1 MSSPLSVKAAPNPP
15 QITAAKPSWLSRKH
29 SQSSASGPDWL
40 SSTILAART
49 ITAAGDC
56 LPFPYVKGA
65 FGIVVIFLE
74 TVEKVTNNRDDL
86 KELCSTAMEI
96 MTILQDQI
104 VMHKDTAAVKL
115 KALCEDFERPTAHL
129 NPWRFLQ
136 DMILEVETM
145 QKKPEG
151 FRGHMAEFFKSGST
165 QNMIARYQKNIQE
178 ICSRLKLLVAIDTN
192 FQVHKIKVALA
203 TGTSPNTS
211 VMQHRKINN
220 CPPSSRIFQGRH
232 TILDEMGLFFNA
244 GLQKQ
249 HIYVL
254 HGLGGAGKT
263 QITLKFI
270 EDSSHFKDIFFL
282 DASRAET
289 IETGLKNIAALKNIG
304 NSSQDALKWLANQ
317 HEDWLLLIDNADDPN
332 INLHYFMPHCA
343 HGNIVITSRNPGLCV
358 YAGCHSQVSD
368 MEETDAVPLLL
379 KSAAQEISPANGLIA
394 AKIVKVLYYLPLAIV
409 QAGGFISQSGALAS
423 YLDLY
428 EQNRAQLLSEK
439 PAQTHDDYVWTV
451 YTTWQMSFSR
461 LSPLAA
467 MLLQLCS
474 FLHRE
479 GISEKIFS
487 RAATYK
493 FQQCIPSKEDLQKPL
508 EFLSQFVS
516 SAGEWDS
523 LSFLKV
529 TNELRAYSLISFSAE
544 RKSFSIHPL
553 VHSWSQTTMTLGEQN
568 LHHAIM
574 GAIVGMSFAE
584 LPSEDQQL
592 ASLRFISHVDSLRQW
607 HVNQQVAIDFGKQ
620 YTRIYH
626 HVGRYE
632 EAKDLAIAMIEGQ
645 TQLLGVDHPDTLWAM
660 GNLASIYFHLGKFH
674 QVEELETVV
683 LAKRKQ
689 VLGDDHPET
698 LCSISNLAAT
708 YRNLHK
714 YHKAEELGVI
724 VAEKR
729 KQVLGDA
736 HPDTLL
742 AMGELALIYAKL
754 NMFDKTEELH
764 CIVLEKRR
772 QVLGHDHPDTLWA
785 MGDLASTYRRQ
796 GDLHKAEQ
804 LAATVLEKR
813 QQLLGDDHPDTI
825 WAMGDLVS
833 TYQKLGEFR
842 RAEELGVIVLE
853 KQRQVQGDAH
863 PATLRAMSNLA
874 SIYRSLNKHTQ
885 AKEIVKLARQIKKG
899 L

>member
-1 MSSPLSVKAAPNPP
+1 MSSPHSAKAAPNPP
-15 QITAAKPSWLSRKH
+15 QIARATPSRLSKKH
-29 SQSSASGPDWL
+29 SQAGSSASGPDWL
-40 SSTILAART
+40 RPTILAARA

-65 FGIVVIFLE
+65 FGLMVIFLE
-74 TVEKVTNNRDDL
+74 AVEKVTNNRDDL
-86 KELCSTAMEI
+86 KELCGTAMEI

-104 VMHKDTAAVKL
+104 AMHKDTAAVKL
-115 KALCEDFERPTAHL
+115 KGLCEDFER
-129 NPWRFLQ
+129 FLR
-136 DMILEVETM
+136 DVILGVETI
-145 QKKPEG
+145 QKKPESI
-151 FRGHMAEFFKSGST
+151 RGHIAEFFKSGSI
-165 QNMIARYQKNIQE
+165 QDMIARYQRNIQQ
-178 ICSRLKLLVAIDTN
+178 ICSRLKLMAAIDTN
-192 FQVHKIKVALA
+192 FQVHEIKAAL
-203 TGTSPNTS
+203 TTSSNVS
-211 VMQHRKINN
+211 VIQGRRINN
-220 CPPSSRIFQGRH
+220 CPLSSRIFQGRQA
-232 TILDEMGLFFNA
+232 ILDKMSLFFNA
-244 GLQKQ
+244 GLKKQ

-263 QITLKFI
+263 QIALKFI

-282 DASRAET
+282 DASTAET

-317 HEDWLLLIDNADDPN
+317 DEDWLLFIDNADDPN
-332 INLHYFMPHCA
+332 INLHSFMPRCN

-358 YAGCHSQVSD
+358 YAGCHSRVSD

-379 KSAAQEISPANGLIA
+379 KSAAQEISPANEPIA
-394 AKIVKVLYYLPLAIV
+394 AEIVKVLCYLPLAIV
-409 QAGGFISQSGALAS
+409 QAGGFISQSGALDS
-423 YLDLY
+423 YLDFY
-428 EQNRAQLLSEK
+428 KRNRAQLLSEK

-451 YTTWQMSFSR
+451 YTTWQMSFDR
-461 LSPLAA
+461 LSPSAA

-479 GISEKIFS
+479 GISEEIFS

-493 FQQCIPSKEDLQKPL
+493 FRQCLPSKEDLQKPL
-508 EFLSQFVS
+508 EFLSQFLRS
-516 SAGEWDS
+516 TGEWDS
-523 LSFLKV
+523 LRFLKV
-529 TNELRAYSLISFSAE
+529 TNELRAYSLISFAGE
-544 RKSFSIHPL
+544 RKLFSIHPL
-553 VHSWSQTTMTLGEQN
+553 VHSWSQTTIKEQHS
-568 LHHAIM
+568 HHTVM

-584 LPSEDQQL
+584 MPSEDQQL
-592 ASLRFISHVDSLRQW
+592 ASMRLISHVDSLR

-620 YTRIYH
+620 YTMIYY

-632 EAKDLAIAMIEGQ
+632 EAKDLAVAVIERE
-645 TQLLGVDHPDTLWAM
+645 TQLLGADHPDTLWAM
-660 GNLASIYFHLGKFH
+660 GNLASTYFHLGKFQ
-674 QVEELETVV
+674 QVEELEAVV

-698 LCSISNLAAT
+698 LRSISNLAAT

-724 VAEKR
+724 ALEKR

-754 NMFDKTEELH
+754 NVFHKTEELH
-764 CIVLEKRR
+764 FIVLEKRK

-796 GDLHKAEQ
+796 GEFRKAEE

-813 QQLLGDDHPDTI
+813 QQLLGHDHPDTL

-833 TYQKLGEFR
+833 TYRKLGEFHK
-842 RAEELGVIVLE
+842 AEELGVIVLE
-853 KQRQVQGDAH
+853 KQKQVQGDAH

-874 SIYRSLNKHTQ
+874 STYRSLNKRTK
-885 AKEIVKLARQIKKG
+885 AKEIEKLVRQIRKAS
-899 L
+899 